1 VTPVAGLVFKPMQN
15 LSLYANYIESLTKGP
30 VAGGTAANAG
40 EVFAPFRSKQKEIGA
55 KYDAGSYGMNLA
67 LFSTSQPMGLLNAN
81 NVFGIDGEQR
91 NRGAEFTVYG
101 APVRGLRLL
110 GGVTLLD
117 AKQQRTAGGVNDG
130 KDVIG
135 APDLQANL
143 GVEWDVPGARGLSL
157 SGRVLHTASQYAD
170 AANTQ
175 KVPSWN
181 RIDAGVRY
189 VTSVGKQAL
198 TLRAQIDNLTN
209 RDYWASAGGYPGF
222 GYLVLGAPRTLTVSA
237 TLDF

>member
-1 VTPVAGLVFKPMQN
+1 MQN

-67 LFSTSQPMGLLNAN
+67 LFTISQPMGLLNAN

-117 AKQQRTAGGVNDG
+117 AKQQRTAGGANDG
-130 KDVIG
+130 KDVDRHARPAG
-135 APDLQANL
+135 QPRRRLGRARPARPEPERAPA
-143 GVEWDVPGARGLSL
+143 AY
-157 SGRVLHTASQYAD
+157 RVA
-170 AANTQ
+170 
-175 KVPSWN
+175 
-181 RIDAGVRY
+181 VRRRRQRAEVDHGTGSMPAC
-189 VTSVGKQAL
+189 VTSP
-198 TLRAQIDNLTN
+198 
-209 RDYWASAGGYPGF
+209 ASAS
-222 GYLVLGAPRTLTVSA
+222 RR
-237 TLDF
+237 